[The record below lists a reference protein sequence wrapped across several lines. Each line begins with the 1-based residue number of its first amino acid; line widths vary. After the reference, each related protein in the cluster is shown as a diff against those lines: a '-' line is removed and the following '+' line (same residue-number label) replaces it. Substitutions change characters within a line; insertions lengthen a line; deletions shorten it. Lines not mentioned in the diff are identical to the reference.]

1 MSSTDISHCVVSQWE
16 LLVIDSF
23 AEFMFNHSF
32 YVVLCHFM
40 SFPLFQFL
48 VPSVLKA
55 AVAVTF
61 HSFGCCIQSFL
72 GSLLGY
78 PLSLVGLWLH

>member
-1 MSSTDISHCVVSQWE
+1 MSSTDIPPCVVSQWN

-23 AEFMFNHSF
+23 AESMFNHSF

-40 SFPLFQFL
+40 SFPLFQFF
-48 VPSVLKA
+48 VQSVLKP

-61 HSFGCCIQSFL
+61 HSSAVA
-72 GSLLGY
+72 SS
-78 PLSLVGLWLH
+78 PS